1 MKNSNKSIKI
11 VGKENNSN
19 GKPATIGLKI
29 LLILIVSTIILAIGY
44 CGMQVHILSKRQEGI
59 KKDYMIVNSVSFGL
73 LSVDEWRDNIVA
85 AAKAQI
91 QNFQLT
97 PEQNQDLKKEIEV
110 ILHGL
115 VDKTVASI
123 NKPSKNVGKKLEKLA
138 FNTLVSKEKI
148 QKEVPGYSQKII
160 YEINKP
166 SSYSRL
172 KHIALIEL
180 DSLKTQTYDSSKNAE
195 KDLTDSIFSKYKV
208 SDKPS
213 FQKQTETDLKIIRKQ
228 TYGWAI
234 GMLGGI
240 IAILLIWWLVRN
252 TPNIHTPLYILS
264 ILSALILLLVGLTTT
279 MIQIDARISSMDFH
293 ILGQDVSFKDQVLFY
308 QSKSIVDVVHILI
321 QTGKI
326 DSMIVGVLILIF
338 SILFPMTKLL
348 STGIY
353 MLDKRRWAKN
363 KVIHFFAFESG
374 KWSMADVLV
383 IAILMT
389 FIGFNGIVNNTL
401 SDLNM
406 DNGTITSITTNNTS
420 VQPGYIIF
428 IGFVLYSFA
437 LSSILKNI
445 SHLRHI
451 IVVDKK

>member
-1 MKNSNKSIKI
+1 M
-11 VGKENNSN
+11 GKENNSN

-29 LLILIVSTIILAIGY
+29 LLILIVSAIILAIGY
-44 CGMQVHILSKRQEGI
+44 CGLQVHILSKRQEGI
-59 KKDYMIVNSVSFGL
+59 KRDYMMINSVSFGL

-110 ILHGL
+110 ILHAL
-115 VDKTVASI
+115 VNKAVDSI
-123 NKPSKNVGKKLEKLA
+123 NKPTNNIGKKLEKLA
-138 FNTLVSKEKI
+138 FNTIVSKKKI
-148 QKEVPGYSQKII
+148 QKEVPSYSQKII
-160 YEINKP
+160 DEINKP

-172 KHIALIEL
+172 KNIALTEL
-180 DSLKTQTYDSSKNAE
+180 DSLKTRTYDSSKNAE
-195 KDLTDSIFSKYKV
+195 KTLTDSLFNKYKV
-208 SDKPS
+208 TDKPS
-213 FQKQTETDLKIIRKQ
+213 FQKQTEADLRIIRKQ
-228 TYGWAI
+228 TYSWAI

-252 TPNIHTPLYILS
+252 IPNVHTPLYILS

-293 ILGQDVSFKDQVLFY
+293 ILGQNVSFKDQVLFF

-363 KVIHFFAFESG
+363 KIIHFFAFESG

-401 SDLNM
+401 SDLNL

-437 LSSILKNI
+437 LSNILKNI